1 MNVRGGDETKTYMA
15 SWLIPALKAV
25 LPHVGDILTA
35 AKPVFT
41 KRRPEG
47 AANQDLVQQQI
58 AELQTAVSQQSSHIQ
73 DLAAQLE
80 NTVSALERAAQ
91 LAEERLRR
99 VLIFT
104 AVSAAV
110 AIAALGVA
118 FVALITR

>member
-1 MNVRGGDETKTYMA
+1 VA

-25 LPHVGDILTA
+25 IPHVGDILSA

-41 KRRPEG
+41 KKRPETP
-47 AANQDLVQQQI
+47 AAAPDLVQQQI
-58 AELQTAVSQQSSHIQ
+58 AELQAAASQQSAHIKE
-73 DLAAQLE
+73 LAAQLE
-80 NTVSALERAAQ
+80 NTVAALQKAAA

-104 AVSAAV
+104 ALSAAI

-118 FVALITR
+118 ILAALTR